1 MLYLLCV
8 YHNVYSGKELTAMPE
23 SHVKFH
29 SMNGKRRVLIVDDEM
44 INREMLGNI
53 LSDKYETVYACSG
66 TEAVKDRKSVV

>member
-1 MLYLLCV
+1 
-8 YHNVYSGKELTAMPE
+8 MPE

-66 TEAVKDRKSVV
+66 TEAVNLSLIHI